1 MISVL
6 GMAGGP
12 LLGLFIMG
20 MFLPCVNAKVNKS
33 INLCFAYKGWGMLL
47 YGLIHVPFLLTLNC
61 SIRCRLLQP
70 LNSGY
75 NPTKSSLTAVYCL

>member
-33 INLCFAYKGWGMLL
+33 INLCFAYKGWGMLF
-47 YGLIHVPFLLTLNC
+47 YGLIHVVC
-61 SIRCRLLQP
+61 SISSYIKLLDRM
-70 LNSGY
+70 
-75 NPTKSSLTAVYCL
+75 